1 MFEKI
6 KSSINTVKA
15 QFLSRFWAV
24 FLAACTKFNVD
35 KRAVGLKQ
43 VMMAIV
49 GLSVGLYVA
58 ASILPQAIIDITNST
73 NWTGAPSVV
82 ITLATV
88 VVGIV
93 SIVALIMIVLKF
105 AR

>member
-6 KSSINTVKA
+6 KSSIIQAIERFQRDRKA
-15 QFLSRFWAV
+15 
-24 FLAACTKFNVD
+24 
-35 KRAVGLKQ
+35 AVGLKGIL
-43 VMMAIV
+43 MAIV

-58 ASILPQAIIDITNST
+58 AAILPQAIVNITSST

-82 ITLATV
+82 ITLATT

-93 SIVALIMIVLKF
+93 AVVALIMLVLKY
-105 AR
+105 AK